1 MLLRTNP
8 VKHTATR
15 GRDVAAAVPVGIRD
29 ARERAD
35 DPAAASPGIKHGT
48 GVHYNKLLLES
59 IHYEYQK

>member
-1 MLLRTNP
+1 MLRARPVLLRMNP

-35 DPAAASPGIKHGT
+35 DPAAAPPGI
-48 GVHYNKLLLES
+48 
-59 IHYEYQK
+59 